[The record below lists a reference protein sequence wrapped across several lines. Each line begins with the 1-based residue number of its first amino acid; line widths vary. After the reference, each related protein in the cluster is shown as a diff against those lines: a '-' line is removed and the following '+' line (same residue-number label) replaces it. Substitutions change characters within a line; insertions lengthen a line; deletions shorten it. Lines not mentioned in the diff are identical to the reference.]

1 MDSGR
6 IKRLARVGINPL
18 NQLTP
23 TDRQRIDTAIQRAHE
38 IGFTPEPAGDVAR
51 RLRSVRS
58 AAASSAIE
66 KNPLTPLER
75 EMQEQLIRRR
85 VPAEVAI
92 AVMHEDV
99 LAHPLGASNAA

>member
-1 MDSGR
+1 MD
-6 IKRLARVGINPL
+6 
-18 NQLTP
+18 QLTP
-23 TDRQRIDTAIQRAHE
+23 TDRQRIDIAIRRAHE
-38 IGFTPEPAGDVAR
+38 IGFTPEPAVDVAR
-51 RLRSVRS
+51 RLRAVCS

-66 KNPLTPLER
+66 RNPLTPLER

-99 LAHPLGASNAA
+99 LAHPLTAANAA